1 MSGNIGMAKAG
12 LVIGCLTGGWHVCWS
27 IFVAI
32 GVAQP
37 VIDFVFWMHFI
48 KPVYVIEP
56 FEVGRAA
63 VLVVVTGLLGFA
75 IGSAFALVWN
85 VSRKP

>member
-1 MSGNIGMAKAG
+1 MSGHIGVAKAG
-12 LVIGCLTGGWHVCWS
+12 LVIGLLAGGWHVCWS
-27 IFVAI
+27 ILVAI
-32 GVAQP
+32 GIAQP

-56 FEVGRAA
+56 FELGRAA

-75 IGSAFALVWN
+75 IGSVFALVWN
-85 VSRKP
+85 ASRKP

>member
-1 MSGNIGMAKAG
+1 MSGNIGVAKAG
-12 LVIGCLTGGWHVCWS
+12 LVIGGLTGGWHVCWS

-48 KPVYVIEP
+48 KPVYVVEP
-56 FEVGRAA
+56 FELGRAA
-63 VLVVVTGLLGFA
+63 LLVAVTGLLGFA
-75 IGSAFALVWN
+75 IGSVFALAWN
-85 VSRKP
+85 ISRKP